1 MCFRNRDKKGA
12 LSGVKE
18 PALLVLKVILD
29 SVSRILLFSA
39 WLYVINAGEFSALY
53 TLCGYYFVFA
63 VLMVFNLVFSSSRD
77 VYTGKYWIG
86 MQRVGT
92 YSLHKNYS
100 FMCIQA

>member
-29 SVSRILLFSA
+29 SVSRILLFST
-39 WLYVINAGEFSALY
+39 WLYVINAGEFSAMY

-63 VLMVFNLVFSSSRD
+63 VLMVFNWVFSSSRD

-86 MQRVGT
+86 KHRLQRFILFT
-92 YSLHKNYS
+92 
-100 FMCIQA
+100 

>member
-29 SVSRILLFSA
+29 SVSRILLFA
-39 WLYVINAGEFSALY
+39 TW
-53 TLCGYYFVFA
+53 
-63 VLMVFNLVFSSSRD
+63 VFSSSRD

-86 MQRVGT
+86 K
-92 YSLHKNYS
+92 H
-100 FMCIQA
+100 